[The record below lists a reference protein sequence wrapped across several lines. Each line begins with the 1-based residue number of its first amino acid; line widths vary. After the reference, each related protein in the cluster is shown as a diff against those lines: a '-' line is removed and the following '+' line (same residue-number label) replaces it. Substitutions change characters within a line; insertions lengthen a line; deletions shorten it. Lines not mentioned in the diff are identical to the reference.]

1 MFNCWAKVVLMW
13 RLSNGIVGHV
23 AVHVTYLMSELV
35 RILLKWRTGHGDNEA
50 MNVWSRASPH
60 APLLSSN
67 DNRIRIP
74 CPPLF
79 QERH

>member
-1 MFNCWAKVVLMW
+1 MW
-13 RLSNGIVGHV
+13 RLINGIVGHV

-35 RILLKWRTGHGDNEA
+35 RIYVKWRTGHGYHEA
-50 MNVWSRASPH
+50 MSFCSRASPH

-67 DNRIRIP
+67 DNRIRVP

>member
-1 MFNCWAKVVLMW
+1 MW

-35 RILLKWRTGHGDNEA
+35 GIFLKWRTGHGDLEA
-50 MNVWSRASPH
+50 MNFWSGASPH

-74 CPPLF
+74 CPPVF

>member
-1 MFNCWAKVVLMW
+1 MW

-23 AVHVTYLMSELV
+23 AVHVTYLMSEMV
-35 RILLKWRTGHGDNEA
+35 RIFLKLGTGHGDHET
-50 MNVWSRASPH
+50 MDFSRRASPH
-60 APLLSSN
+60 ATLLSSN

-74 CPPLF
+74 CPPLI

>member
-1 MFNCWAKVVLMW
+1 MW

-23 AVHVTYLMSELV
+23 AVHVTYLMRELEGIFV
-35 RILLKWRTGHGDNEA
+35 KWKSGHGDHEA
-50 MNVWSRASPH
+50 MNFWSRASPH
-60 APLLSSN
+60 APLSGSN